1 MEYAYSASRVGSIEV
16 RVMTDGHLLKV
27 MIIDMG
33 APFDPTTIAKVDT
46 SLSAKERKIG
56 GLGIFLVRE
65 IMDSINYERVDDR
78 NVLTLTKKIEK
89 E

>member
-1 MEYAYSASRVGSIEV
+1 M
-16 RVMTDGHLLKV
+16 
-27 MIIDMG
+27 
-33 APFDPTTIAKVDT
+33 TTIAKVDT

-56 GLGIFLVRE
+56 GLGVFLVRE

-78 NVLTLTKKIEK
+78 NILTLTKKIEK